1 MRRLKVAVVGAG
13 FWGKNHIRVLDEIP
27 EVELV
32 AVCDIDKQRAEAIS
46 ERYGLKSYENSMD
59 MYKNEEIDAVTIC
72 VWSSKLAEETIKALK
87 MRKHVFVEKPMA
99 SSVREAQR
107 VLKVAK
113 ATKLKLQ
120 VGFIE
125 RFNPAVKR
133 VKKIIEDG
141 VIGVPISA
149 SARRVSRWP
158 QRIGDVGVVK
168 DAAIH
173 DIDVL
178 RFLFIE
184 DPVSVYARVGYLWHE
199 KFEDYAQIML
209 VFPSG
214 KTALIEANWLT
225 PYKVRKLTITGSE
238 AIINLDYITQEVKI
252 ETREQTLTPKHEW
265 EEPLKIELRHF
276 IDCILNDVEPSVSG
290 IDGLKALK
298 IAEAALKSAAKGR
311 VINIKWI

>member
-1 MRRLKVAVVGAG
+1 MRMLKVAVVGAG

-46 ERYGLKSYENSMD
+46 ERYGLKSYEDSMD

-87 MRKHVFVEKPMA
+87 MKKHVFVEKPMA

>member
-1 MRRLKVAVVGAG
+1 MAVVGAG
-13 FWGKNHIRVLDEIP
+13 FWGNNHIRVLNGFP

-32 AVCDIDKQRAEAIS
+32 AVCDVDKRRADALS
-46 ERYGLKSYENSMD
+46 EKYGLRSYEDSIS

-87 MRKHVFVEKPMA
+87 MGKHVFVEKPMA
-99 SSVREAQR
+99 SSVSEARR

-125 RFNPAVKR
+125 RFNPAVRR

-141 VIGVPISA
+141 VIGVPIFA
-149 SARRVSRWP
+149 TARRVSRWP

-178 RFLFIE
+178 RFLFNE
-184 DPVSVYARVGYLWHE
+184 DPVSVYARVGCLWHE
-199 KFEDYAQIML
+199 RFEDHAQIML

-225 PYKVRKLTITGSE
+225 PYKVRKLVITGSE
-238 AIINLDYITQEVKI
+238 ALVNLDYITQEVTI
-252 ETREQTLTPKHEW
+252 ETPRQTLTPKHEW
-265 EEPLKIELRHF
+265 EEPLKIELKHF
-276 IDCILNDVEPSVSG
+276 IDCILNEVEPSVSG
-290 IDGLKALK
+290 IDGLRALK

-311 VINIKWI
+311 VINIKWA